1 MCMQNT
7 GVIETLNS
15 RKITKKTEARIW
27 EWLDDCYN
35 ELPPKVTLDQVI
47 NEIMDMVANNKTYP
61 GQKK

>member
-1 MCMQNT
+1 M
-7 GVIETLNS
+7 LNS

-47 NEIMDMVANNKTYP
+47 NEIMDMLANNKTYP